1 VPFEL
6 NYFDYNLIG
15 YNPLLILGVFMLE
28 QILATHSILV
38 KIFLGF
44 LVAGLFIPAMT
55 AKKPLGFRKASFIY
69 TMIFQ
74 GIATMVAFSGLV
86 AMAIGE
92 ISFSVAVI
100 IMIVLWA
107 AMMFLEIKK
116 YKLIK
121 IAKIENPE
129 IHKVLKGG
137 FLKISVVQI
146 LLVTVMVVLMVLKA
160 KGIVAI

>member
-1 VPFEL
+1 
-6 NYFDYNLIG
+6 
-15 YNPLLILGVFMLE
+15 MLE
-28 QILATHSILV
+28 EMLATHSILV

-44 LVAGLFIPAMT
+44 LAAGLFIPMMT

-74 GIATMVAFSGLV
+74 AIATMVAFTGLI
-86 AMAIGE
+86 AMVTGEMPLSIAI
-92 ISFSVAVI
+92 I

-107 AMMFLEIKK
+107 VMMFLEIKK

-129 IHKVLKGG
+129 IHKMLKGG

>member
-1 VPFEL
+1 
-6 NYFDYNLIG
+6 
-15 YNPLLILGVFMLE
+15 MLE
-28 QILATHSILV
+28 EMLATHSILV

-44 LVAGLFIPAMT
+44 LVAGLFIPMMT

-74 GIATMVAFSGLV
+74 AIATMIAFSGLV
-86 AMAIGE
+86 AMMTGEMSLSIAI
-92 ISFSVAVI
+92 I
-100 IMIVLWA
+100 IMIVLFA
-107 AMMFLEIKK
+107 VMMYLEIKK

-129 IHKVLKGG
+129 THRMLKGG

-146 LLVTVMVVLMVLKA
+146 LLVVVMVVLMVLKV

>member
-1 VPFEL
+1 
-6 NYFDYNLIG
+6 
-15 YNPLLILGVFMLE
+15 MLE
-28 QILATHSILV
+28 QMLVTHSILV

-44 LVAGLFIPAMT
+44 LVAGLFIPMMT

-74 GIATMVAFSGLV
+74 AIATMIAFSGLI
-86 AMAIGE
+86 AMMTGEMSLSIAI
-92 ISFSVAVI
+92 I
-100 IMIVLWA
+100 IMIVLFA
-107 AMMFLEIKK
+107 VMMYLEIKK

-129 IHKVLKGG
+129 THRMLKGG